1 MDIEKEQL
9 IQMLQMYKQKYA
21 DLMEEAIM
29 YQVAFSKQVQDN
41 KLLQEQ
47 VDNLQRQINEMNHE

>member
-1 MDIEKEQL
+1 MEKEQL

-47 VDNLQRQINEMNHE
+47 LDNLQRQISEMNHE

>member
-1 MDIEKEQL
+1 MEKEQL
-9 IQMLQMYKQKYA
+9 IQMLQVYKQKYA

-47 VDNLQRQINEMNHE
+47 VDNLQKQINEMNHE

>member
-1 MDIEKEQL
+1 MEKEQL
-9 IQMLQMYKQKYA
+9 IQMLQMYKQKSA

>member
-1 MDIEKEQL
+1 MEKEQL

-47 VDNLQRQINEMNHE
+47 VDNLQRQISEMNHE

>member
-1 MDIEKEQL
+1 MEKEQL
-9 IQMLQMYKQKYA
+9 IQMLQVYKQKYA

-47 VDNLQRQINEMNHE
+47 VTNLQNQIKEMNHE

>member
-1 MDIEKEQL
+1 MEKEQL

-47 VDNLQRQINEMNHE
+47 VSNLQRQINEMNHE

>member
-1 MDIEKEQL
+1 MEKEQL
-9 IQMLQMYKQKYA
+9 IQMLQIYKQKYA

>member
-1 MDIEKEQL
+1 MEKEQL
-9 IQMLQMYKQKYA
+9 IQMLQVYKQKYA

-47 VDNLQRQINEMNHE
+47 VDNLQRQISEMNHE

>member
-1 MDIEKEQL
+1 MEKEQL
-9 IQMLQMYKQKYA
+9 IQMLQVYKQKYA

-47 VDNLQRQINEMNHE
+47 VDNLQNQINEMNHE

>member
-1 MDIEKEQL
+1 MEKEQL
-9 IQMLQMYKQKYA
+9 IQMLQVYKQKYA

-47 VDNLQRQINEMNHE
+47 VTNLQNQINEMNHE

>member
-1 MDIEKEQL
+1 MEKEQL
-9 IQMLQMYKQKYA
+9 IQMLQVYKQKYA
-21 DLMEEAIM
+21 DLMEETIM

-47 VDNLQRQINEMNHE
+47 VDNLQRQISEMNHE

>member
-1 MDIEKEQL
+1 MGMEKEQL

-47 VDNLQRQINEMNHE
+47 VSNLQRQINEMNHE

>member
-1 MDIEKEQL
+1 MEKEQL
-9 IQMLQMYKQKYA
+9 IQMLQMYKQKCA

-47 VDNLQRQINEMNHE
+47 VDNLQRQISEMNHE

>member
-1 MDIEKEQL
+1 MEKEQL
-9 IQMLQMYKQKYA
+9 IQMLQVYKQKYA
-21 DLMEEAIM
+21 DRMEEAIM

-47 VDNLQRQINEMNHE
+47 VTNLQNQINEMNHE

>member
-1 MDIEKEQL
+1 MEKEQL
-9 IQMLQMYKQKYA
+9 IQMLQVYKQKYA

>member
-1 MDIEKEQL
+1 MEKEQL

-29 YQVAFSKQVQDN
+29 YQVAYSKQVQDN

-47 VDNLQRQINEMNHE
+47 VSNLQIQISEMNHE

>member
-1 MDIEKEQL
+1 MEKEQL

-47 VDNLQRQINEMNHE
+47 VDNLQRQIKEMNHE

>member
-1 MDIEKEQL
+1 MEKEQL
-9 IQMLQMYKQKYA
+9 IQMLQAYKQKYA

-47 VDNLQRQINEMNHE
+47 VTNLQNQINEMNHE

>member
-1 MDIEKEQL
+1 MEKEQL

-47 VDNLQRQINEMNHE
+47 VSNLQRQISEMNHE

>member
-1 MDIEKEQL
+1 MEKEQL

>member
-1 MDIEKEQL
+1 MEKEQL

-47 VDNLQRQINEMNHE
+47 VTNLQKQINEMNHE

>member
-1 MDIEKEQL
+1 MEKEQL
-9 IQMLQMYKQKYA
+9 IQMLQAYKQKYA

-47 VDNLQRQINEMNHE
+47 VDNLQRQISEMNHE

>member
-1 MDIEKEQL
+1 MEKEQL
-9 IQMLQMYKQKYA
+9 IQMLQAYKQKYA
-21 DLMEEAIM
+21 DLTEEAIM

-47 VDNLQRQINEMNHE
+47 VDNLQRQISEMNHE

>member
-1 MDIEKEQL
+1 MEKEQL
-9 IQMLQMYKQKYA
+9 IQMLQVYKQKYA

-47 VDNLQRQINEMNHE
+47 VTNLQNQINEMNRE

>member
-1 MDIEKEQL
+1 MGMEKEQL
-9 IQMLQMYKQKYA
+9 IQMLQVYKQKYA

-47 VDNLQRQINEMNHE
+47 VTNLQNQINEMNHE